1 MGDARRCWVVND
13 GGCSLDHPGTPSPIT
28 APAGSADLWSRAR
41 AVVAVAGG
49 WARSAFVRS
58 DPESPFFFLN
68 INPQDPY
75 IDNKYVH
82 VMYVKS
88 IERMH

>member
-1 MGDARRCWVVND
+1 MDYLDNEFYEAHILSFVSAVNVHKAFGVVEETLYSFLVILHWAAA
-13 GGCSLDHPGTPSPIT
+13 SLS
-28 APAGSADLWSRAR
+28 
-41 AVVAVAGG
+41 
-49 WARSAFVRS
+49 
-58 DPESPFFFLN
+58 FFFLN